1 MQYVISALLVLTF
14 MAQGAKRA
22 EQDVF
27 SSLPPQQ
34 QSQLV
39 QRLGL
44 YLSYERHQDYGR
56 LYDLLSNE
64 TKNPKFLKQ
73 IGGIT
78 PLQSK
83 VEYIKYRKSA
93 YPKVLGFVPLSCKGM
108 NDGRYE
114 IRGQAR
120 LRYKGGV
127 AKRERILYAWL
138 RDDVWVFSELNEE
151 LID

>member
-1 MQYVISALLVLTF
+1 MQYIISALLVFTL

-22 EQDVF
+22 EQDIF

-34 QSQLV
+34 RSQLV
-39 QRLGL
+39 QSLGL
-44 YLSYERHQDYGR
+44 YISYEHRQDYGR
-56 LYDLLSNE
+56 LYDLLSDE
-64 TKNPKFLKQ
+64 TKNPKFLKK
-73 IGGIT
+73 IGGVT

-83 VEYIKYRKSA
+83 VEYIKYRKSS
-93 YPKVLGFVPLSCKGM
+93 YPKVLGFVPLSFKIM

-151 LID
+151 IID

>member
-1 MQYVISALLVLTF
+1 MQYLISALLVFTF

-27 SSLPPQQ
+27 SSLSPQQ
-34 QSQLV
+34 RSQLI

-44 YLSYERHQDYGR
+44 YLSYERRQDYGR
-56 LYDLLSNE
+56 LYDLLSDE
-64 TKNPKFLKQ
+64 TKNPRFLQQ
-73 IGGIT
+73 IGGLT

-83 VEYIKYRKSA
+83 VEFIKYRKSS
-93 YPKVLGFVPLSCKGM
+93 YPKLLGFVPLSCKGM
-108 NDGRYE
+108 SDGRFE

-127 AKRERILYAWL
+127 TKQERIIYAWL

-151 LID
+151 IID